1 MVRVLDGPPIA
12 TGTSRTLEVPVVVPV
27 LITVLLRSGHR
38 CSLDHPCAGHE
49 PLNRLAAVSWG
60 EVSIALNHCQTFPSA
75 EILDREEIHGL
86 HRQPRGEGVSEVM
99 EAEIVNLGGAH
110 GCEEGLFRP
119 PEVTRPDGVGEH
131 ER

>member
-1 MVRVLDGPPIA
+1 MGIA
-12 TGTSRTLEVPVVVPV
+12 
-27 LITVLLRSGHR
+27 
-38 CSLDHPCAGHE
+38 LDHREAP
-49 PLNRLAAVSWG
+49 P
-60 EVSIALNHCQTFPSA
+60 PA

-86 HRQPRGEGVSEVM
+86 HREPRGEGVPEVM